1 MKNKFLAAAAATTL
15 LLAAPEAAGDYTD
28 VEDPRPLNKT
38 EQLMFDSY
46 MSGLHTLHALD
57 GPTPP
62 YICGYYVL
70 YSEFTYE
77 VQHNFEALLNP
88 LTPKQRKDAP
98 LMLGLWWVV
107 LDTLGCGD
115 YDPTKFYNFVE

>member
-1 MKNKFLAAAAATTL
+1 MKKKLLAAAAATTL
-15 LLAAPEAAGDYTD
+15 LLAAPEVAGDYTD
-28 VEDPRPLNKT
+28 VENPRPLNKN

-46 MSGLHTLHALD
+46 MSGLHTMHALG

-62 YICGYYVL
+62 YICGYHIL
-70 YSEFTYE
+70 YSEFIYG
-77 VQHNFEALLNP
+77 VQHNFEALLDP

-115 YDPTKFYNFVE
+115 YDPTNFYNFVK